1 MERKWELF
9 EKLLDND
16 LDKNE
21 ILEFKE
27 MLIKNK
33 ILNPKLKQHSKIANI
48 IKDINIPHMCSCKLN
63 VMKGILS
70 VNRVKIKIWRYIC
83 PIIFSYIF
91 ITTLYTVYSFKN
103 IVAHYI
109 WQRAGNLI
117 VNLSFITDK
126 IITIINALPTKNFY
140 YILISP
146 IISILILIALF
157 SIIHPNLIK
166 KEKTYEK
173 TF

>member
-9 EKLLDND
+9 EKFLDNE

-27 MLIKNK
+27 ILIKNR
-33 ILNPKLKQHSKIANI
+33 IFNPKLKQHSKIANI
-48 IKDINIPHMCSCKLN
+48 IKDINIPYMCSCKLS
-63 VMKGILS
+63 VMKEILS
-70 VNRVKIKIWRYIC
+70 VNRVKIKTWRYIC

-103 IVAHYI
+103 IAAHYI
-109 WQRAGNLI
+109 WQHIGNLI

-126 IITIINALPTKNFY
+126 IITVINALHIKNSY

-146 IISILILIALF
+146 VISILILIAL
-157 SIIHPNLIK
+157 SPIIHRNLIK

-173 TF
+173 IF